1 MNQNYLKIG
10 TTRALDTNKA
20 CNIWHNNKMVRT
32 KRGPFIDFAQ
42 LKDTTTQDHDLLY
55 FKMMNGGKKMTL
67 KDAAKSR

>member
-1 MNQNYLKIG
+1 
-10 TTRALDTNKA
+10 
-20 CNIWHNNKMVRT
+20 MVRT